1 MVLVVKNQPT
11 NAGDIRY
18 VGSIL
23 GFGRSP
29 GGGNG
34 NPFQYS
40 CLKKSHGQRSLAGY
54 SLWCHKELN
63 TILKAEQQQIQ
74 MIKEKLQLD
83 SGFADNCL
91 CNKNVF
97 SAYYVSWAQGKLVN
111 STDLK
116 SSTGKSNLISL
127 VV

>member
-40 CLKKSHGQRSLAGY
+40 CMENPMDRAA
-54 SLWCHKELN
+54 WRATVWEV
-63 TILKAEQQQIQ
+63 AESDVT
-74 MIKEKLQLD
+74 E
-83 SGFADNCL
+83 
-91 CNKNVF
+91 V
-97 SAYYVSWAQGKLVN
+97 
-111 STDLK
+111 T
-116 SSTGKSNLISL
+116 
-127 VV
+127 